1 MHNIKDIV
9 ADIEGFKENLKK
21 RGFDL
26 SIVDECIGLNEKRK
40 EATTKS
46 ETTQS
51 EIKKISKEVGM
62 KKRNGENAD
71 DLMAQVAEL
80 KKSIESTKAELEK
93 VQEDLNYKLSTIPN
107 LIAEDVPVGEDEND
121 NVEVNK
127 WGEPKKFSFEPKDHV
142 DLGEK
147 LQWLDFER
155 AAKLTGARFVIQSG
169 PLARLERAVS
179 NFMIDHHL
187 DKGYTEVV
195 PPFIVNKDSLYGTG
209 QLPKFS
215 EDLFKLEGFDWY
227 LIPTSEVPLTNI
239 RAQEIFDQAEL
250 PMKFCGYTPCF
261 RSEAGSHGRDTR
273 GMIRMHQFQKV
284 EMVNIVHPDESEK
297 ALEDMKRNAEEI
309 LEKLELPYRTVKLCT
324 GDIGFGSR
332 KTYDLEVWVPSQNTY
347 REISSCSN
355 CWDFQA
361 QRASIRFK
369 KQGEKPQFA
378 HTLNGSGLAVGRT
391 IVAILENYQNED
403 GSITVP
409 KALVPYMG
417 GLETITAKK

>member
-261 RSEAGSHGRDTR
+261 RSEAGSHGT
-273 GMIRMHQFQKV
+273 
-284 EMVNIVHPDESEK
+284 
-297 ALEDMKRNAEEI
+297 
-309 LEKLELPYRTVKLCT
+309 
-324 GDIGFGSR
+324 
-332 KTYDLEVWVPSQNTY
+332 
-347 REISSCSN
+347 
-355 CWDFQA
+355 
-361 QRASIRFK
+361 
-369 KQGEKPQFA
+369 
-378 HTLNGSGLAVGRT
+378 
-391 IVAILENYQNED
+391 
-403 GSITVP
+403 
-409 KALVPYMG
+409 
-417 GLETITAKK
+417 